1 MKYGNIASA
10 FLITTLILLCTPH
23 PAVSV
28 IDGKIVQLTMYNLPG
43 GRVRCTTKR
52 GKFYAGKY

>member
-10 FLITTLILLCTPH
+10 FLITALILLCTPH

-43 GRVRCTTKR
+43 
-52 GKFYAGKY
+52 AG